1 MTNLVTA
8 LDNQLRERPCNVY
21 SNDMRVKVPNTGLF
35 TYPDVVVTCGDES
48 FVDDEQDT
56 LLNPLVIIEVLSA
69 STEACD
75 RGKKFEHYQNI
86 DSLSTY
92 VLVAQDAPRIERYV
106 RHDGGRTWIYTDA
119 HEGDAMFKIEVIG
132 CDLKLEELYAKV

>member
-8 LDNQLRERPCNVY
+8 FDNQLRERPCNVY

>member
-1 MTNLVTA
+1 VTNLVTA